1 MKTVSDQAADKKF
14 EGGKHTAYGIKDGSV
29 DLINDNMSDKTVKA
43 VDDARKAIKSGDV
56 KVPEK

>member
-1 MKTVSDQAADKKF
+1 
-14 EGGKHTAYGIKDGSV
+14 AYGIKDGSV
-29 DLINDNMSDKTVKA
+29 DLINDNMSDKAVKA